1 MECCHVNP
9 GDQEEWHLVEAAA
22 ASSPSSSSSWSA
34 GETLRKLMS
43 LPKVLSSTAASA
55 RYAPTVT
62 GAADR
67 HQRRT
72 MKRIHDIG
80 VIVSRRVF
88 INEEIVELRKMIHV
102 ARQEGLGRPTGWEE
116 KAIEDRIEKLR
127 IMDEENVM
135 VFEDESRLQMTRRQI
150 RKNRWLIKK
159 EKAMHRKGR
168 TWDSCYAD
176 WHEERLKE
184 QRYNA
189 QSAQETAEAAAA
201 SAQGQSANAASSSS
215 SSQAN
220 REGDDEDRITAAQY
234 AEVRAAIA
242 DYKRRFI
249 AKHGQAEWDKEFMAR
264 PGRSRTV
271 LPDLLA
277 QHYDNVWTRSPRQ
290 VLAPGTHVLVSPSVL
305 DTCM

>member
-1 MECCHVNP
+1 
-9 GDQEEWHLVEAAA
+9 
-22 ASSPSSSSSWSA
+22 
-34 GETLRKLMS
+34 
-43 LPKVLSSTAASA
+43 
-55 RYAPTVT
+55 
-62 GAADR
+62 
-67 HQRRT
+67 
-72 MKRIHDIG
+72 
-80 VIVSRRVF
+80 
-88 INEEIVELRKMIHV
+88 
-102 ARQEGLGRPTGWEE
+102 
-116 KAIEDRIEKLR
+116 
-127 IMDEENVM
+127 M

-168 TWDSCYAD
+168 TWDSCYAG

-201 SAQGQSANAASSSS
+201 SAQGQSANAASSS
-215 SSQAN
+215 QAN
-220 REGDDEDRITAAQY
+220 REGDDEDRLTAAQE

-277 QHYDNVWTRSPRQ
+277 QHYDNVCTRSPRQ
-290 VLAPGTHVLVSPSVL
+290 ALAPGTHVSDTPSVS
-305 DTCM
+305 DMCV